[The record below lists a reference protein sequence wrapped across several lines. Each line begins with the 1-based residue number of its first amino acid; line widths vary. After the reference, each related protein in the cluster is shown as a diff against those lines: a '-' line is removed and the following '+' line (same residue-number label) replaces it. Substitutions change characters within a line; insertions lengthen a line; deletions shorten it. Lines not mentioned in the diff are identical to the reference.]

1 MYYMKNILDEYSRY
15 GPLFLV
21 DEEHYEEFCSH
32 LHETVYKKSDFFL
45 KEGEECQYLG
55 FLKTGF
61 MRTFYINEAGED
73 VNFNFHF
80 DNYFF
85 TDYESILCHTRSKM
99 NIKAVKDSE
108 VLLLHKNDLQ
118 NLYKKDAYWQEFGRK
133 MTEVIYLNAKK
144 RIEELLYYSP
154 EKRYNKLLKEN
165 PKIFQLVAQKHIA
178 SYLGVKP
185 QSLSRIRNRTLKR

>member
-1 MYYMKNILDEYSRY
+1 MERIENEYSKY
-15 GPLFLV
+15 GPLFLI
-21 DEEHYEEFCSH
+21 DEEHYSEFCSY
-32 LHETVYKKSDFFL
+32 LQDTTFKKSEYFL
-45 KEGEECQYLG
+45 KEGDECCYLG

-61 MRTFYINEAGED
+61 MRTFYINESGDD

-85 TDYESILCHTRSKM
+85 TDYESILCNTKSKM

-108 VLLLHKNDLQ
+108 VLLLHKSDLQ
-118 NLYKKDAYWQEFGRK
+118 KLYQKDAYWQEFGRK
-133 MTEVIYLNAKK
+133 MTELIYLNAKK

-154 EKRYNKLLKEN
+154 ERRYNNLLNEN
-165 PKIFQLVAQKHIA
+165 SKIFQMVAQKHIA
-178 SYLGVKP
+178 SYLGIKP

>member
-1 MYYMKNILDEYSRY
+1 MKNILNEYATY

-21 DEEHYEEFCSH
+21 DEAHYEEFCGY
-32 LHETVYKKSDFFL
+32 LQEAVYKKSDFFL
-45 KEGEECQYLG
+45 QEGDECQYLG

-61 MRTFYINEAGED
+61 MRTFYLNENGED
-73 VNFNFHF
+73 VNFTFHF

-85 TDYESILCHTRSKM
+85 TDYESILCSTRSKM
-99 NIKAVKDSE
+99 NIKAVRDSE
-108 VLLLHKNDLQ
+108 VLLLHKDDLQ
-118 NLYKKDAYWQEFGRK
+118 KLYQKDAYWQEFGRK

-154 EKRYNKLLKEN
+154 EKRYHRLLTEN

-178 SYLGVKP
+178 SYLGIKP